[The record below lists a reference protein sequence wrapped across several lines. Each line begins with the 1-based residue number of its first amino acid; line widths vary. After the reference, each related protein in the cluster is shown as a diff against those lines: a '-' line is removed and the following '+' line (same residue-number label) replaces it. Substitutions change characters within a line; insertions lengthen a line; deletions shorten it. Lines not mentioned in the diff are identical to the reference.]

1 MTLAVWAN
9 NASST
14 LASGISDVDTTL
26 TVQAGQGTLFPT
38 PSAGQ
43 YAMIT
48 LETVAGA
55 MEITKCTGRTGDTL
69 TIVRAQES
77 TSAIAFASGS
87 RVECRVTAGILANF
101 LQHTGDTLADATISG
116 IVTLGGGGS
125 IRNGEWVGGYMRGA
139 AGDTS
144 NQLFVPPAGAA
155 PTIGGSP
162 ILTKANFLS
171 QLPTGAGVNVT
182 GMIMYWNGTTGTIPT
197 GYILCDGTAGTPDL
211 RDKFVVGAGSTYIV
225 ATTGGST
232 STTTGSTSGA
242 PATTS
247 AYTLVIADMP
257 AHHHKLFQRGGII
270 AFTSGGPSYLT
281 GWGQGVVGYNTND
294 QGGSQ
299 MVEDT
304 GGGGGHSHAIG
315 SSAHTHTYTLPP
327 YRALVAIMKS

>member
-26 TVQAGQGTLFPT
+26 TVQAGQGALFPT

-211 RDKFVVGAGSTYIV
+211 RDKFVVGAGSTYTV
-225 ATTGGST
+225 GTTGGST
-232 STTTGSTSGA
+232 GTTTDSTSGA

-247 AYTLVIADMP
+247 AYTLLIADIP
-257 AHHHKLFQRGGII
+257 SHTHTVPIQILAVGVG
-270 AFTSGGPSYLT
+270 GGPNVYVAGS
-281 GWGQGVVGYNTND
+281 GVVTGA
-294 QGGSQ
+294 Q
-299 MVEDT
+299 